1 MDPAQRS
8 KLPPTWPTKIVY
20 DRARGG
26 LRIEAGDARR
36 YLRPAH
42 SLVITRHLNAALGRQ
57 VRSSVLLFDSILLFA
72 HLFFCLLGRQRF
84 IPERFLRGVL
94 PSALLSFYRF
104 WQSCDA
110 GGGEGV
116 DFADAMEDD
125 VDAIGD
131 GGGG

>member
-1 MDPAQRS
+1 M
-8 KLPPTWPTKIVY
+8 
-20 DRARGG
+20 
-26 LRIEAGDARR
+26 
-36 YLRPAH
+36 
-42 SLVITRHLNAALGRQ
+42 
-57 VRSSVLLFDSILLFA
+57 
-72 HLFFCLLGRQRF
+72 LGRQRF
-84 IPERFLRGVL
+84 VPERFLRGVL

-131 GGGG
+131 GGGGATASYGAAGGARRSAELWHIVAYELDVRRDPSKAPTMLRITGARCIMSAHRISSIASARSV